1 MSAEPDVVAVFV
13 ARDSLTERLARNA
26 LGEAGIPCFSR
37 SEDRHLLPG
46 FHGASG
52 IGEVPLAQIETQLF
66 VHSED
71 AEKARE
77 ILAVFTEPPPETPS
91 YTE

>member
-1 MSAEPDVVAVFV
+1 MSTEPDIVAVFV
-13 ARDSLTERLARNA
+13 APDSLTERLARNA
-26 LGEAGIPCFSR
+26 LEEAGIPCFGQ

-52 IGEVPLAQIETQLF
+52 IGEVPLAHIETQLF
-66 VHSED
+66 VHAGD

-77 ILAVFTEPPPETPS
+77 ILAIFMEPPPGAPS